1 MKILIVDDQKENRY
15 LLETMLKASGYEV
28 ASSSNGAEALKKLRA
43 DSFDMIISDILMPI
57 MDGFQLCRE
66 VKGDEKLK
74 DITFVFYTATYID
87 EKDEELALKLGADKF
102 IRKPVEPDEF
112 IKTIK
117 GVGKDAE
124 KGKIKAKKPPVAEEK
139 EILKLYSER
148 LVKKLEKKM
157 LDLEREVFERKQAEE
172 SLQESET
179 RLRTLFE
186 AIPDTLLVHDDE
198 GTILYIN
205 EIGAKQLE
213 WSAKDLVGKNLRE
226 IVAHEQRALISEHIK
241 ETHKIGW
248 SRFETTYVS
257 RSGWQIEAEVNECPI
272 KFGNKKFLLRVARD
286 ITTRKKA
293 ERALLEEKKFSDSI
307 INSSP
312 DIFFVIG
319 DQGNTIKW
327 NMGAEAITGYSASEI
342 AKMNIFDFVAKE
354 DKKIAVETI
363 QEALTKGLASVE
375 INVLSKSGKQI
386 PFYIKGRSIKVGNT
400 ICLVCTGMDITERR
414 QAEEALRKSEDKYRS
429 ILENIEEGYY
439 EVDLAGNFTF
449 FNDATCLILGYPK
462 EELMGMNNRQYTDK
476 ENAKRLYQAFNE
488 VYRTGKFSKGYDY
501 EIIKKGGTKNYI
513 GASILLQKD
522 LSGKTIGFRGIIRDI
537 TERKKAEEEIR
548 RGNER
553 LKEALYAT
561 INAFA
566 STVEVRDPYTSGHQ
580 QRATILASAIA
591 EELDLAEER
600 IEGIRMAGLIHDI
613 GKIIVPA
620 EILSKPGPLT
630 ELQYTMVKMHP
641 QVGHDMLKEIKFPW
655 PIAEIVLQHHER
667 MDGSGYPH
675 GVRGEEIILEARI
688 LAVADVVEAMSSHRP
703 YRPSLGID
711 KALEEISQK
720 RGVLYDPKVVDTC
733 VRLFAEKGFKLEK
746 S

>member
-1 MKILIVDDQKENRY
+1 
-15 LLETMLKASGYEV
+15 
-28 ASSSNGAEALKKLRA
+28 
-43 DSFDMIISDILMPI
+43 
-57 MDGFQLCRE
+57 
-66 VKGDEKLK
+66 
-74 DITFVFYTATYID
+74 
-87 EKDEELALKLGADKF
+87 
-102 IRKPVEPDEF
+102 
-112 IKTIK
+112 
-117 GVGKDAE
+117 
-124 KGKIKAKKPPVAEEK
+124 
-139 EILKLYSER
+139 
-148 LVKKLEKKM
+148 
-157 LDLEREVFERKQAEE
+157 
-172 SLQESET
+172 
-179 RLRTLFE
+179 
-186 AIPDTLLVHDDE
+186 
-198 GTILYIN
+198 
-205 EIGAKQLE
+205 
-213 WSAKDLVGKNLRE
+213 
-226 IVAHEQRALISEHIK
+226 
-241 ETHKIGW
+241 
-248 SRFETTYVS
+248 
-257 RSGWQIEAEVNECPI
+257 
-272 KFGNKKFLLRVARD
+272 
-286 ITTRKKA
+286 
-293 ERALLEEKKFSDSI
+293 
-307 INSSP
+307 
-312 DIFFVIG
+312 
-319 DQGNTIKW
+319 
-327 NMGAEAITGYSASEI
+327 MGAEAITGYSASEI